1 MKQLES
7 WGNRFTMRA
16 LVFLCSVLITQGVQ
30 GSTATEGWTTPQT
43 DYSAEAQPSCRYN
56 CGYNMGSCSCS
67 TSCQWNGNC
76 CHDYYSYCGY
86 TDTTAYPTT
95 SQPSCRYNCGY
106 NMGSC
111 SCSTSCQWNGNCC
124 HDYYSYCGYTDTTAY
139 PTTSQPSCRY
149 NCGYNMGSC
158 SCSTSCQW
166 NGNCCHDY
174 YSYCGYTDT
183 TAYPTTSQPSCR
195 YNCGYNMGS
204 CSCSTSCQWNG
215 NCCHDYY
222 SYCGYTDTTAYPTTS
237 QPSCRYNCGY
247 NMGSCSCS
255 TSCQWNGNC
264 CHDYY
269 SYCGYTDTTAYPTTS
284 QQSCENNCG
293 SYLGS
298 CSCQYSCQWNGNCC
312 HDYYSYCGYTDTTAY
327 PTTSQQSCENNCG
340 SYLGSCS
347 CQYSCQWNG
356 NCCHD
361 YYSYCEWTTEVPTT
375 GPCGGSLFGSGTI
388 SSPNHP
394 DYYNDNSYCVWQ
406 LRAAYDQRIFLAFSY
421 LQLENCCSCDYI
433 SIYDGPYT
441 SSPYL
446 GKVCNNSL
454 STFYSTSN
462 YMTVIF
468 RSDRSVVGR
477 GFRAEFMSSLKP
489 SSGRVDCSSDNMN
502 IVINL
507 AYLNSLGYNGHSLYL
522 DDPYCKPNI
531 SSYEVVF
538 SFPLNS
544 CGTVKHL
551 NSGRVVYTNNIR
563 GFPSSQ
569 GEIVRQ
575 SYLKMNVNCT
585 MEPDSVSQ
593 IMFVVSNG
601 GNSSITGS
609 GRYNTSMAFYTSSSF
624 SYKVTNVPYQVA
636 LNQDLY
642 VQVDMSTHDS
652 DLVLFLD
659 TCVAAP
665 SPFDFETRPYYLVR
679 NGCSVD
685 STYRPISSGS
695 WYRARFTFK
704 AFMFLRGTDS
714 VYLQCKA
721 LICPASE
728 SNSRCRRGCSRRK
741 ARELEPKHES
751 QTLVMGPIQ
760 LKKSEEEK
768 KEPEEQNEA

>member
-1 MKQLES
+1 MKQTES

-16 LVFLCSVLITQGVQ
+16 LVILCVVLITQGVQ
-30 GSTATEGWTTPQT
+30 GWTSPAVYSTTEDYYSCKNKCGGYAWSCACIDDCETYGSCCY
-43 DYSAEAQPSCRYN
+43 DYSTYCSTTTEQPETTTDPGLTTTDQPSCRYN

-67 TSCQWNGNC
+67 SSCQWNGNC
-76 CHDYYSYCGY
+76 CHDYHSYCGIS
-86 TDTTAYPTT
+86 TIAPT
-95 SQPSCRYNCGY
+95 SP
-106 NMGSC
+106 
-111 SCSTSCQWNGNCC
+111 
-124 HDYYSYCGYTDTTAY
+124 
-139 PTTSQPSCRY
+139 
-149 NCGYNMGSC
+149 
-158 SCSTSCQW
+158 
-166 NGNCCHDY
+166 
-174 YSYCGYTDT
+174 
-183 TAYPTTSQPSCR
+183 
-195 YNCGYNMGS
+195 
-204 CSCSTSCQWNG
+204 
-215 NCCHDYY
+215 
-222 SYCGYTDTTAYPTTS
+222 
-237 QPSCRYNCGY
+237 
-247 NMGSCSCS
+247 
-255 TSCQWNGNC
+255 
-264 CHDYY
+264 
-269 SYCGYTDTTAYPTTS
+269 
-284 QQSCENNCG
+284 
-293 SYLGS
+293 
-298 CSCQYSCQWNGNCC
+298 
-312 HDYYSYCGYTDTTAY
+312 
-327 PTTSQQSCENNCG
+327 QQSCENNCG

-361 YYSYCEWTTEVPTT
+361 YYSYCEWTTEVPTS

-421 LQLENCCSCDYI
+421 LQLENCCTCDYI
-433 SIYDGPYT
+433 SVYDGPYT
-441 SSPYL
+441 NSPYL

-454 STFYSTSN
+454 SNFYSTSN

-468 RSDRSVVGR
+468 HSDMSVVGR

-502 IVINL
+502 IVINR
-507 AYLNSLGYNGHSLYL
+507 AYLNSLGYDAHSLYL
-522 DDPYCKPNI
+522 DDPSCKPQI
-531 SSYEVVF
+531 SSSEVVF
-538 SFPLNS
+538 SFPLTS

-551 NSGRVVYTNNIR
+551 NSGRIVFTNNIR

-593 IMFVVSNG
+593 IMFVVSNA
-601 GNSSITGS
+601 GNSSIAGS

-624 SYKVTNVPYQVA
+624 SYKVTDVPYEVA

-642 VQVDMSTHDS
+642 VQVDMSRHDS
-652 DLVLFLD
+652 NLVLFLD

-665 SPFDFETRPYYLVR
+665 TPFDFETRPYYLVR

-695 WYRARFTFK
+695 SYRARFTFK
-704 AFMFLRGTDS
+704 AFAFLRGTDS
-714 VYLQCKA
+714 VYLQCKV

-728 SNSRCRRGCSRRK
+728 SNSRCRRGCSRRR

>member
-1 MKQLES
+1 
-7 WGNRFTMRA
+7 MRA

-30 GSTATEGWTTPQT
+30 GWWTTEDFLQT
-43 DYSAEAQPSCRYN
+43 TTPMDYTGINCDGYLYNNNGTFQSPNYPSNYPNNAKCTWYIRPSLSGHSIRLELVNLRAECSFDWFDIYDGYDTNSRRVRQLCSANSFVYHSTGRYLTIHFSSDSSVTGQGFLASYKVVAEGSCKYN
-56 CGYNMGSCSCS
+56 CGYQVGNCSCQYDCEYRGTCCADYATRCGS
-67 TSCQWNGNC
+67 SNTSP
-76 CHDYYSYCGY
+76 YP
-86 TDTTAYPTT
+86 YPTT

-111 SCSTSCQWNGNCC
+111 SCSSSCQWNGNCC
-124 HDYYSYCGYTDTTAY
+124 HDYYSYCGSS
-139 PTTSQPSCRY
+139 PTTSYPEPTSPQPSCRY

-158 SCSTSCQW
+158 SCSSSCQW

-174 YSYCGYTDT
+174 YSYCGSS
-183 TAYPTTSQPSCR
+183 PTTIYPEPTSSQPSCR
-195 YNCGYNMGS
+195 YNCGYNIGS
-204 CSCSTSCQWNG
+204 CSCSSSCQWNG

-222 SYCGYTDTTAYPTTS
+222 SYCGTS
-237 QPSCRYNCGY
+237 P
-247 NMGSCSCS
+247 
-255 TSCQWNGNC
+255 
-264 CHDYY
+264 
-269 SYCGYTDTTAYPTTS
+269 
-284 QQSCENNCG
+284 
-293 SYLGS
+293 
-298 CSCQYSCQWNGNCC
+298 
-312 HDYYSYCGYTDTTAY
+312 
-327 PTTSQQSCENNCG
+327 
-340 SYLGSCS
+340 
-347 CQYSCQWNG
+347 
-356 NCCHD
+356 
-361 YYSYCEWTTEVPTT
+361 EVPTT

-421 LQLENCCSCDYI
+421 LQLENCCNCDYI

-441 SSPYL
+441 YSPYL
-446 GKVCNNSL
+446 GKVCNNTL
-454 STFYSTSN
+454 STFYSSSN

-468 RSDRSVVGR
+468 RTDGSVVGR

-502 IVINL
+502 IVINR
-507 AYLNSLGYNGHSLYL
+507 AYLNSLGYDGHSLYL
-522 DDPYCKPNI
+522 DDENCKPQI
-531 SSYEVVF
+531 SSYEVTF
-538 SFPLNS
+538 SFPLYA
-544 CGTVKHL
+544 CGTVKHF

-585 MEPDSVSQ
+585 MEEDSMSQ
-593 IMFVVSNG
+593 IMFVVGNG
-601 GNSSITGS
+601 GNSSIAGS
-609 GRYNTSMAFYTSSSF
+609 GHYNTSMAFYTSSSF

-642 VQVDMSTHDS
+642 VQVDLSRHDS
-652 DLVLFLD
+652 NLVLFLD

-679 NGCSVD
+679 NGCTVD

-704 AFMFLRGTDS
+704 AFMFLRGTES
-714 VYLQCKA
+714 VYLQCKV
-721 LICPASE
+721 LICPSSE
-728 SNSRCRRGCSRRK
+728 SNSRCRRGCSRRR

-760 LKKSEEEK
+760 LKKAEEEK